1 MTGLGRLP
9 RRPWRLSAQLIAA
22 MTAVVSLSV
31 VIMIFG
37 ISLFLRL
44 VQVIFRPRKVEFPC
58 PTCGLRRHDP
68 ELDAGTL
75 EKRLSNGGR
84 YLSVTVTFTAQ
95 SREHLDAIYAELKGH
110 ERVLYLI

>member
-1 MTGLGRLP
+1 MEYERE
-9 RRPWRLSAQLIAA
+9 SANLYPCA
-22 MTAVVSLSV
+22 
-31 VIMIFG
+31 
-37 ISLFLRL
+37 
-44 VQVIFRPRKVEFPC
+44 FPIKAI
-58 PTCGLRRHDP
+58 GHYADDFADIVLEILRRHDP